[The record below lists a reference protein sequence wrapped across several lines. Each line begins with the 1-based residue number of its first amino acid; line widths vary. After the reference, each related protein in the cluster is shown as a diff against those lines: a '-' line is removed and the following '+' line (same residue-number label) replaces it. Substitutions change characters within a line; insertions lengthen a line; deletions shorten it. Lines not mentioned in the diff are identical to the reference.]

1 MFADTD
7 REWRM
12 IRSAKQ
18 LFIAKP
24 VWARNLFIAMVALFV
39 IGSLSALVIKQGLVR
54 WPLKVATGP
63 STTAGADFLNTFSK
77 VVAEERPMVQLKRIK
92 KDSFAASAKA
102 LEDGEAD
109 LAIVRSD
116 IAMPSNGLTIAIFRR
131 DNLVLIVSGRSRL
144 DSFQKLAG
152 KKIALL
158 KTESAERNESLSR
171 LLDGVLAFYGITPGK
186 VDREF
191 LTIDEIGSAVAKNKV
206 DGVLALGPS
215 GQGSISRA
223 ISAVASATNTS
234 PKLIGEKQAVA
245 IAKSIPG
252 TEPNEVDEGAFGGIK
267 PKPEEAMNTLA
278 ITFRLVGRHSL
289 PDFATGEIARLLT
302 LSKAQL
308 IATSPFARNIEAPD
322 SEDGSNLPI
331 HPGAAAYFEG
341 EQDSLVDSAFG
352 IFYLISIVLG
362 VLGSAIVW
370 IFSIGKNDSATER
383 EIDIKLLF
391 IMRHARNADLGR
403 LEQME
408 MEIDEVVAQALEQR
422 KVLSADLINI
432 IAIATQQLDKRRDA
446 LPQQASS
453 TNNQP

>member
-1 MFADTD
+1 MTGYA
-7 REWRM
+7 R
-12 IRSAKQ
+12 Q
-18 LFIAKP
+18 LFISKP
-24 VWARNLFIAMVALFV
+24 IWARNLFITMVIVLA
-39 IGSLSALVIKQGLVR
+39 IGSLSALLIKQGLIR

-63 STTAGADFLNTFSK
+63 STTAGSDFLNTFTK

-92 KDSFAASAKA
+92 KESFAASAKA

-131 DNLVLIVSGRSRL
+131 DNLLLIVSGRSKL

-152 KKIALL
+152 KNIALL
-158 KTESAERNESLSR
+158 KMDSSERNEALSR
-171 LLDGVLAFYGITPGK
+171 LLDGVLGYYSITPGK
-186 VDREF
+186 VHREF
-191 LTIDEIGSAVAKNKV
+191 LAIDEIGSAVAKNQV
-206 DGVLALGPS
+206 DAVLALGPS
-215 GQGSISRA
+215 GLGSISKA
-223 ISAVASATNTS
+223 INAIANATQTS
-234 PKLIGEKQAVA
+234 PKLIGEKQAAA

-252 TEPNEVDEGAFGGIK
+252 TEPNEVDEGAFGGTK
-267 PKPEEAMNTLA
+267 PKPENAMNTLA
-278 ITFRLVGRHSL
+278 VTVRLVGRHSL

-302 LSKAQL
+302 LSKARL

-322 SEDGSNLPI
+322 SEDGSNLPV

-352 IFYLISIVLG
+352 VFYLISIILG

-370 IFSIGKNDSATER
+370 IFGIGKNGPALER
-383 EIDIKLLF
+383 EIDIKLLL
-391 IMRHARNADLGR
+391 IVREARNADLTR
-403 LEQME
+403 LEHME
-408 MEIDEVVAQALEQR
+408 AEIDEVVVAALNQN

-446 LPQQASS
+446 LQSQPRSS
-453 TNNQP
+453 L